1 MIKIFKHTLFDLVRS
16 RWIISY
22 FMFFLVISFT
32 LFSFSNDISMVII
45 SLMNMILVLVPLI
58 AIIFGITF
66 YYNSREF
73 TELLLSMPIKRTN
86 IFLGQYLGLSI
97 SLSLASIVGVLIP
110 FIFYGLLRSNE
121 VIDFLVLMV
130 SGLFLNF
137 IFVALA
143 FIIALI
149 NNNKIKG
156 FGIATLSWL
165 FLAIIYDGV
174 FLLSLVLFSEYPLEK
189 PAIALTLLN
198 PIDLSRILILLK
210 LDISALMGYT
220 GAIFNKFFG
229 HWTGIL
235 ISTMSL
241 ILWTVIPILI
251 ITKISSKKDF

>member
-1 MIKIFKHTLFDLVRS
+1 MIKIFKYTFFDLVRS
-16 RWIISY
+16 RWILSY
-22 FMFFLVISFT
+22 FTFFLIVSFT

-45 SLMNMILVLVPLI
+45 SLMNLILVLVPLV

-66 YYNSREF
+66 YYNSKEF

-86 IFLGQYLGLSI
+86 IFLGQFLSLSTSLSI
-97 SLSLASIVGVLIP
+97 ASIVGILVP
-110 FIFYGLLRSNE
+110 FIYYGLLRSNE
-121 VIDFLVLMV
+121 GLDFLVLV
-130 SGLFLNF
+130 TSGLFLNF
-137 IFVALA
+137 IFVAIA

-149 NNNKIKG
+149 NDNKIKG

-165 FLAIIYDGV
+165 FFAIIYDGI

-189 PAIALTLLN
+189 PAIVLTLLN

-229 HWTGIL
+229 HWIGFSVSIV
-235 ISTMSL
+235 SL
-241 ILWTVIPILI
+241 LLWTVIPMLI
-251 ITKISSKKDF
+251 ITRISSKKDF